1 MIQTFKECGI
11 KYNMPPFFQSSLNF
25 HFVSRLPSFSVEV
38 NTSIPIGAGLGSS
51 ASYCVCLSTTLLAA
65 TGRIS
70 LSSASGN
77 VSPSPAL
84 SATEGEINVSLS
96 AQDLELICKW
106 SLEGEKLVHGK
117 PSGIDNSVCTYGKYK
132 F

>member
-1 MIQTFKECGI
+1 VWSKVEHATILVITVMVI
-11 KYNMPPFFQSSLNF
+11 NV

-38 NTSIPIGAGLGSS
+38 NTTIPIGAGLGSS
-51 ASYCVCLSTTLLAA
+51 ASYCVCLGTALLAA

-70 LSSASGN
+70 LPSVIAATGSVLHSS
-77 VSPSPAL
+77 AL
-84 SATEGEINVSLS
+84 SATEAETNVSLS

-106 SLEGEKLVHGK
+106 SLEAEKLVHGK
-117 PSGIDNSVCTYGKYK
+117 PSGIDNSVCTYGKCK

>member
-1 MIQTFKECGI
+1 MWSKVQHATILVITI
-11 KYNMPPFFQSSLNF
+11 INF

-51 ASYCVCLSTTLLAA
+51 ASYCVCLSTALLAA

-70 LSSASGN
+70 LCH
-77 VSPSPAL
+77 VSPSTAL
-84 SATEGEINVSLS
+84 SATGGETNVSLS
-96 AQDLELICKW
+96 AHDLELICKW
-106 SLEGEKLVHGK
+106 SLEAEKLVHGK
-117 PSGIDNSVCTYGKYK
+117 PSGIDNSVCTYGKCK